1 MKKTLIALA
10 VLGVA
15 GVAHAQSNVTIY
27 GTADIGYVKQ
37 SHKSVTMNERDNNR
51 LGFMGQ
57 EDLGGGLKATFQLES
72 RFKLQAGV
80 GSTRGD
86 FEGAANVGLMGNF
99 GKVSFGRVN
108 ELSTETYR
116 RLDPFNQYGVA
127 AMLPTPL
134 RGNDTEGRLSYTAR
148 YDSPNFNGFK
158 LGATYTVKNNADA
171 VGTNGGISGSIATI
185 TTLQNNGYALS
196 GTYTNGPMYL
206 VANYNVA
213 VDSNKSRNWNVGGAY
228 AFGPV
233 KVSAGYEATTN
244 KNSASPYLYEDQKNW
259 LVGLSYVVGAGVIN
273 ASYNSSEWDNSGADA
288 SKWAIG
294 YTHNLSKR
302 TSVYANYSHVKYE
315 TGLNGTATVPY
326 KTKLGGT
333 STDLLGSSSAVE
345 VGITHKF

>member
-213 VDSNKSRNWNVGGAY
+213 VDSNK
-228 AFGPV
+228 
-233 KVSAGYEATTN
+233 
-244 KNSASPYLYEDQKNW
+244 NSASPYLYEDQKNW